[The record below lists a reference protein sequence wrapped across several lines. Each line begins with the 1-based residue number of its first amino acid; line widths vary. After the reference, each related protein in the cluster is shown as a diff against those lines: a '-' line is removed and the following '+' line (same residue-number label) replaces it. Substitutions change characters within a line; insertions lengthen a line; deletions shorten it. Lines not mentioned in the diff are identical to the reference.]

1 MVIVTMDLIINDP
14 TKRDE
19 IVALMAELHAAHG
32 SPKGLIR
39 YDWYASL
46 REPNRIRLYMEH
58 ESRETFLATEEKEQH
73 DPAWVARMKK
83 LFAYQQS
90 GALTMTFENSLRRY
104 ETGAE
109 LPPFAPN
116 L

>member
-1 MVIVTMDLIINDP
+1 MVIVTMDVIINDP
-14 TKRDE
+14 DKRDE
-19 IVALMAELHAAHG
+19 IVALMAALRAAHG
-32 SPKGLIR
+32 SPEGQII

-46 REPNRIRLYMEH
+46 SEPNRIRLYEEH
-58 ESRETFLATEEKEQH
+58 ESRETFLASEEQEQRN
-73 DPAWVARMKK
+73 PAWVASMKK
-83 LFAYQQS
+83 IFAHQQA
-90 GALTMTFENSLRRY
+90 GALTIAFENNLRRY